1 MKPTEEELQRLR
13 QRLAEIE
20 AEMPQNMNAGETAEY
35 LVSHGYAREMT
46 PEQVKERYG
55 GYGVTTLTFIGVPK
69 LRIRRGDIVMVQ
81 ESSGAWR
88 NNMVAAAA
96 NVDGLIYVAE
106 EVEWQRA
113 EAEGR
118 EAAAVAYP
126 AERVKRVEATASD
139 E

>member
-13 QRLAEIE
+13 QRLTEIE

-55 GYGVTTLTFIGVPK
+55 GYGVTTLTFFGVPK

-81 ESSGAWR
+81 EPTGIWR
-88 NNMVAAAA
+88 NNMVAAASA
-96 NVDGLIYVAE
+96 DGLIYVAE
-106 EVEWQRA
+106 EKEWRQA

-118 EAAAVAYP
+118 EATTAAYP
-126 AERVKRVEATASD
+126 AERVKRIEVTVSD